1 MGKLNRPQLLL
12 ARHVAKIHLAE
23 VWQEEGNC
31 EVAFA
36 ERARSPLHFCEYRY
50 SPCDLY

>member
-1 MGKLNRPQLLL
+1 MGSFNRLQLLL
-12 ARHVAKIHLAE
+12 ARHVAKIYHAE

-36 ERARSPLHFCEYRY
+36 ERPRSPLYFCERRY
-50 SPCDLY
+50 SPGDLY